1 MTGGLMQ
8 LVAYGAQDIYLTGD
22 PMITHF
28 KTVYRR
34 HTNFSID
41 TIEQSFNGDVNFGT
55 TVSAI
60 ISRQGDLISGM
71 YIKTTLPELATS
83 IDTTVS
89 RWTENVGHFL
99 IKQVEIEIGGQL
111 IDRHYGEW
119 LDIWAQLTVPAG
131 KQTGYLTMIGQGR
144 LDALGRPTGLQKD
157 VDVGMTLGKTLYIP
171 LQFWFCRDIGL
182 ALPLIALQYHIV
194 KINVKF
200 ADAVDI
206 VRTGTTLGVNRLS
219 NTSLWVD
226 YIFLDIDERKK
237 FSQTAH
243 EYLIDQ
249 LQFNGGYAIQ
259 ANSSRYSTAL
269 KKIPLSFNHP
279 IKEIVWVVQPDNYI
293 TGNNRQP
300 GNYTAIIGQA
310 PVDQV
315 DIRIDNLASL
325 SLVTLLNNVK
335 LFNQSSISPPGSL
348 NPVVSSKLTL
358 NGHDRF
364 TTQPGDYFNKLIPM
378 KCHTNIPQ
386 SPGINVYSFALKPED
401 VQPSG
406 TCNFSKIDNAYLTL
420 NVATLQSSG
429 YSSEYPESLEL
440 TKNEEGKD
448 IIMGTTNLAE
458 FASRLCKVNVYAVNF
473 NVLRIMSGLGGVA
486 FIN

>member
-1 MTGGLMQ
+1 MQ

-41 TIEQSFNGDVNFGT
+41 TIEQAFNGDANFGT
-55 TVSAI
+55 TVSSI
-60 ISRQGDLISGM
+60 ISRQGDLVCGM
-71 YIKTTLPELATS
+71 YIKTTLPNLATAVDS
-83 IDTTVS
+83 AVC

-99 IKQVEIEIGGQL
+99 IKHVEIEIGGQI

-119 LDIWAQLTVPAG
+119 LDIWSQLTVPAG
-131 KQTGYLTMIGQGR
+131 KQTGYNNMIGQGR

-157 VDVGMTLGKTLYIP
+157 VDIGSPQSQTLYIP
-171 LQFWFCRDIGL
+171 LQFWFCRDVGL

-194 KINVKF
+194 KVNVKF
-200 ADAVDI
+200 ADVVDLI
-206 VRTGTTLGVNRLS
+206 RTGTTLGVNRIT

-259 ANSSRYSTAL
+259 ASTSRYTTAL

-279 IKEIVWVVQPDNYI
+279 VKELVWVVQPTNYI

-300 GNYTAIIGQA
+300 GNYTSVIGQA
-310 PVDQV
+310 PVDQT
-315 DIRIDNLASL
+315 DIKIDGLASM
-325 SLVTLLNNVK
+325 SLVTLLNQVK
-335 LFNQSSISPPGSL
+335 LFNQSSIDPPGSL
-348 NPVVSSKLTL
+348 NPVVSAKLTL

-364 TTQPGDYFNKLIPM
+364 ATQPGDYFNKLTPM
-378 KCHTNIPQ
+378 KCHTNIPK

-406 TCNFSKIDNAYLTL
+406 TCNFSKIDNACLTL
-420 NVATLQSSG
+420 NVATLQSADF
-429 YSSEYPESLEL
+429 SSEYPDSLEI
-440 TKNEEGKD
+440 TKNGD
-448 IIMGTTNLAE
+448 GTRVIAGTTTAPL
-458 FASRLCKVNVYAVNF
+458 FASRSCMVNVYAVNF